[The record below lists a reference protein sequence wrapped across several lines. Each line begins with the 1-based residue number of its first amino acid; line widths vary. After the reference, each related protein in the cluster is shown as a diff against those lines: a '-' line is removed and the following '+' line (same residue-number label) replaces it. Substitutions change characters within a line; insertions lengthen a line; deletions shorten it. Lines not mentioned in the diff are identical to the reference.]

1 MSYNITIPDFH
12 TEQVNLQ
19 PAPKSEAATFGFA
32 G

>member
-19 PAPKSEAATFGFA
+19 PAPKTKAEAFGFA